1 MRSKLTQTTPQK
13 IHIEFKKRLPNLI
26 ILRTPT
32 RQTYVRGMNDKKS
45 HHFVCIWSG
54 TTYKNHTMFHRFYRQ
69 LRHFCATNIHAYL
82 GRVIYIVLDNYFNL
96 RRCTINAS
104 YCLLEEKLNQGLE
117 FWIETGIES
126 IMYYMLWYDFID

>member
-13 IHIEFKKRLPNLI
+13 IHIEFKNGSLIWLFLGHKLDKRMSQAWMIKNLI
-26 ILRTPT
+26 ILFAFDRK
-32 RQTYVRGMNDKKS
+32 TYE
-45 HHFVCIWSG
+45 
-54 TTYKNHTMFHRFYRQ
+54 NHTVFHRFYRQ